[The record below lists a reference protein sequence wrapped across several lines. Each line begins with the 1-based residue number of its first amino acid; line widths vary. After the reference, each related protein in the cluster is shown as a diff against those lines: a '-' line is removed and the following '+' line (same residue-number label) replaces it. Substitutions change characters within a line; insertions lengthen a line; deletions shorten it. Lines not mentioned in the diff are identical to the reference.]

1 MADIKIYGK
10 LVANTE
16 DQVVA
21 DASSIQDTARN
32 QKLSVTLNELAQ
44 GTGLKVLEVNLNN
57 YLSQDGLLALIQG
70 INYATIGDAIS
81 YQFTS
86 SIAVDSSYNAVHVT
100 ASVSGQ
106 GGIDL
111 YLLKSINEKFSC
123 ETLVSDGYNSKYKTI
138 QNATLI
144 TSSGYIRGIVV
155 TNSLVGNLC
164 DLVNGRSELTST
176 KLTYWFPVGVLP
188 THIKLANDII
198 IDLQGNEYCAIG
210 SETIDAEISNRVY
223 LNVVKIDINGDFSNV
238 SANDIKVVDF
248 LWHHIENP
256 NNFSF
261 DDLPRFSDS
270 SDVADFPGSSGGDT
284 PSQSGSSI
292 TRLTVGFG
300 GIYKVF
306 LNFVCSQSELY
317 AQLNQYFGL
326 MNSQMGTSLNTNC
339 ASTSDI
345 VANLDI
351 LKQIDTTGGS
361 SPDNNLLV
369 LNALIML
376 GTWKKCMS
384 INSVLGG
391 EYDTD
396 LNCIDILRY
405 GYSKWFY
412 IDMSGNITQYR
423 IDSVIGDATI
433 TYEVAIENL

>member
-32 QKLSVTLNELAQ
+32 QKLSATLNELAQ

-81 YQFTS
+81 YQFSS

-123 ETLVSDGYNSKYKTI
+123 ETLVSDGYNSKYKTV

-155 TNSLVGNLC
+155 TNELVGNLC
-164 DLVNGRSELTST
+164 DLVNGRSELTTT
-176 KLTYWFPVGVLP
+176 KLSYWFPAGVLP

-198 IDLQGNEYCAIG
+198 IDLQGNEYCATG
-210 SETIDAEISNRVY
+210 DETIDAEISNRVY

-238 SANDIKVVDF
+238 SANDVKVVDF

-261 DDLPRFSDS
+261 DDLP
-270 SDVADFPGSSGGDT
+270 GSSAESRYRASINLEVDNV
-284 PSQSGSSI
+284 SQ
-292 TRLTVGFG
+292 
-300 GIYKVF
+300 
-306 LNFVCSQSELY
+306 
-317 AQLNQYFGL
+317 FGL
-326 MNSQMGTSLNTNC
+326 IFDFFEWDLDNSIDELNAGLSQMGV
-339 ASTSDI
+339 ST
-345 VANLDI
+345 
-351 LKQIDTTGGS
+351 
-361 SPDNNLLV
+361 
-369 LNALIML
+369 
-376 GTWKKCMS
+376 
-384 INSVLGG
+384 
-391 EYDTD
+391 
-396 LNCIDILRY
+396 
-405 GYSKWFY
+405 
-412 IDMSGNITQYR
+412 
-423 IDSVIGDATI
+423 TI
-433 TYEVAIENL
+433 TKENWSTVIPTLLNQMIQLGSAGQTALVQSLGLLLQNCYKCISGTMDGYTTDINILSGSGLAISGTSILFGTNTVSFTSSTLVKIRQ

>member
-32 QKLSVTLNELAQ
+32 QKLSATLNELAQ

-81 YQFTS
+81 YQFSS

-155 TNSLVGNLC
+155 TNELVGNLC
-164 DLVNGRSELTST
+164 DLVNGRSELTTT
-176 KLTYWFPVGVLP
+176 KLSYWFPVGVLP

-210 SETIDAEISNRVY
+210 DETIDAEISNRVY

-238 SANDIKVVDF
+238 SANDVKVVDF

-261 DDLPRFSDS
+261 DDLP
-270 SDVADFPGSSGGDT
+270 GSSAESRYRASINLEVDNV
-284 PSQSGSSI
+284 SQ
-292 TRLTVGFG
+292 
-300 GIYKVF
+300 
-306 LNFVCSQSELY
+306 
-317 AQLNQYFGL
+317 FGL
-326 MNSQMGTSLNTNC
+326 IFDFFEWDLDNSIDELNAGLSQMGV
-339 ASTSDI
+339 ST
-345 VANLDI
+345 
-351 LKQIDTTGGS
+351 
-361 SPDNNLLV
+361 
-369 LNALIML
+369 
-376 GTWKKCMS
+376 
-384 INSVLGG
+384 
-391 EYDTD
+391 
-396 LNCIDILRY
+396 
-405 GYSKWFY
+405 
-412 IDMSGNITQYR
+412 
-423 IDSVIGDATI
+423 TI
-433 TYEVAIENL
+433 TKENWSTVIPTLLNQMIQLGSAGQTALVQSLGLLLQNCYKCISGTMDGYTTDINILSGSGLAISGTSILFGTNTVSFTSSTLVKIRQ